1 MKKKTFF
8 LSRYGLDVPFQQ
20 SWMDLCLLQPVE
32 YMMVAWYDSRS
43 WVIKGNVASALSME
57 TRTLEL

>member
-1 MKKKTFF
+1 MKNKTFF
-8 LSRYGLDVPFQQ
+8 LSRYGLDVPFHKAG
-20 SWMDLCLLQPVE
+20 WTCVYFQPVE

-57 TRTLEL
+57 THTLEL